1 MNQRDPRLTGSM
13 IILIVKV
20 VVVYF
25 NFDEKI
31 LKDSVFK
38 NYSWLPRN
46 IVIKI
51 CKGVLDAIFKN
62 NNSDAIFRKL

>member
-1 MNQRDPRLTGSM
+1 MNPWNPRLTGSM

-20 VVVYF
+20 VVVYLH
-25 NFDEKI
+25 FDEKV

-51 CKGVLDAIFKN
+51 CKGVLDAPF
-62 NNSDAIFRKL
+62 